1 MAWRSCG
8 TTNSELVENMK
19 RNGLINNNE
28 TYEAMMK
35 VDRAHF
41 APSSAYKDAPQTIG
55 YGATISA
62 PHMHSHACE
71 EIIEYLKPG
80 ASILDVGSGS
90 GYLVAVMAH
99 MVQPGGRIVGIEHIQ
114 ELVDLSL
121 ANLRKDP
128 QHSAWLDDGTIT
140 IIKGDGRLGYA
151 AKAPYNAIHVGA
163 AAREVHK
170 DLVEQLAT
178 PGRLF
183 IPVESHGGYGD
194 QSIWH
199 VDKDK
204 DGNVRK
210 EQKSGGQIHW
220 QTAQPKYV
228 TLCNTTTRP
237 ASPRPPQQ
245 ITRFSPFTRKK
256 TETKTK
262 NTTDGFVHTVLWKIS
277 LSLTRPSHASL
288 SLNSESTLV

>member
-1 MAWRSCG
+1 MSWRSSG
-8 TTNSELVENMK
+8 SSNSELVENMK
-19 RNGLINNNE
+19 RNGLIANKE

-41 APSSAYKDAPQTIG
+41 APGNAYKDAPQPIG
-55 YGATISA
+55 WGATISA

-80 ASILDVGSGS
+80 NSILDVGSGS

-99 MVQPGGRIVGIEHIQ
+99 MVQPGGKIVGIEHIQ
-114 ELVDLSL
+114 ELVDLSI

-140 IIKGDGRLGYA
+140 IIKGDGRLGYPP
-151 AKAPYNAIHVGA
+151 KAPYNAIHVGA

-170 DLVEQLAT
+170 DLVEQLSR

-183 IPVESHGGYGD
+183 IPVDGERGYGE

-199 VDKDK
+199 VDKD
-204 DGNVRK
+204 GEGAVRK
-210 EQKSGGQIHW
+210 EE
-220 QTAQPKYV
+220 KYGV
-228 TLCNTTTRP
+228 MYVPLTDNP
-237 ASPRPPQQ
+237 YE
-245 ITRFSPFTRKK
+245 KK
-256 TETKTK
+256 K
-262 NTTDGFVHTVLWKIS
+262 
-277 LSLTRPSHASL
+277 
-288 SLNSESTLV
+288 